1 MDVQQQLLG
10 GHGNKISH
18 QLKTKKYKVLKE
30 TEFCIICLKFFSL
43 LWFRFSIMITKSH
56 LYRET
61 IKLMIWKSC
70 YNFQMVQNKLKKL
83 KTFVLFKYRLCVQNL
98 TWINIARASTSPGI
112 EISII
117 TGHNFNSSIMKA
129 HYIIPTPQVT
139 WMGKLSITKS

>member
-1 MDVQQQLLG
+1 
-10 GHGNKISH
+10 
-18 QLKTKKYKVLKE
+18 
-30 TEFCIICLKFFSL
+30 
-43 LWFRFSIMITKSH
+43 MITKSH

-98 TWINIARASTSPGI
+98 TWINIARALTSPGI

-129 HYIIPTPQVT
+129 HYIILTPQVT